1 MESKTENPAGSSNME
16 EEIITNLD
24 HPRQLEKLYQ
34 DNKRTFKKAFNLL
47 YPDIR
52 EKTTVQIWH
61 ERLNF
66 ESGEISW
73 GNRKEWTFILA
84 PAFLAGLIAKIPDF
98 TSLDPDFFYPRNLA
112 FIVFPFLAAYF
123 VWKQKLSPK
132 RFLPLLSVIFISA
145 LYINLLPDNP
155 ESDTLILAC
164 IHLPLLLWAVLGLA
178 FVGGDPNNPYRRLD
192 FLRYNGDLVVM
203 TTIIGIAG
211 GLLTAITIGLFELID
226 LKIEDLYFHYFGIWG
241 LAAAPILGTYLVQ
254 TNPQLVNNVSP
265 VIARVFTP
273 LVLAMLIIYLF
284 AVIYTGK
291 DPYNDREFLLIF
303 NALLI
308 GVMAIILFSIA
319 ESSKTD
325 GSSIRI
331 ILLLALSGVTILL
344 NGIALSAILF
354 RISEWGI
361 TPNRLAVLG
370 GNILIL
376 TNLLL
381 VSYRLLKSIRDKNEI
396 EKVEKSIA
404 SYLPVY
410 VLWAI
415 VVTFIFP
422 VLFRFN

>member
-1 MESKTENPAGSSNME
+1 MESNIKNPAGPLNME
-16 EEIITNLD
+16 EEIVSNLD
-24 HPRQLEKLYQ
+24 HPGQLEKLYQ
-34 DNKRTFKKAFNLL
+34 DNKRAFKKAFNQI
-47 YPDIR
+47 YPGIR
-52 EKTTVQIWH
+52 EKTTAQIWH

-73 GNRKEWTFILA
+73 GTRNEWIFMLA
-84 PAFLAGLIAKIPDF
+84 TAFLAGLIAKIPDF
-98 TSLDPDFFYPRNLA
+98 ASLDPDSFYPRNLA

-123 VWKQKLSPK
+123 VWKQKLPPK

-145 LYINLLPDNP
+145 LYVNLLPDNP

-178 FVGGDPNNPYRRLD
+178 FVGGDLNNPYRRLD

-211 GLLTAITIGLFELID
+211 GLLTAVTIGLFGLID

-254 TNPQLVNNVSP
+254 TNPQLVKHVSP
-265 VIARVFTP
+265 VVARVFTP
-273 LVLAMLIIYLF
+273 LVLVMLLIYLF

-291 DPYNDREFLLIF
+291 DPYNDREFLLVF
-303 NALLI
+303 NVLLI

-319 ESSKTD
+319 ESSKTG
-325 GSSIRI
+325 GSNIRH
-331 ILLLALSGVTILL
+331 ILLFALSAVTILL

-354 RISEWGI
+354 RISEWGV

-370 GNILIL
+370 GNVLIL

-381 VSYRLLKSIRDKNEI
+381 VSYRLFKTIRDKNRI
-396 EKVEKSIA
+396 EQVEKSIA

-410 VLWAI
+410 ILWAI

-422 VLFRFN
+422 VVFGFN